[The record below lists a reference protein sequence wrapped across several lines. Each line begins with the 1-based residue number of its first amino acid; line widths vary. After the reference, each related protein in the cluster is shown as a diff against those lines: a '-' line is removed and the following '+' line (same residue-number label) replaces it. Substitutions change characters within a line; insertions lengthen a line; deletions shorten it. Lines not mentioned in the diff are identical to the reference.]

1 MDGLL
6 NMAGS
11 SAVGAAEFTGML
23 ENSPINVLYCDRNF
37 TIQYVNPKSVET
49 LSTIEKLLPVPATK
63 VLGSSIDIFHKNPA
77 HQRKLLSSD
86 RNLPHR
92 SVIQVGP
99 EKLDLLVSAI
109 YNDKKEYIGAM
120 VTWEIVTKK
129 LQIEQNLARINSMT
143 ENSPINIMYCDRDL
157 NLQFMNPKSRDTL
170 KTLERHLPLGVDKI
184 LGSNIDIF
192 HKKPEHQRKILS
204 EDRNLPLR
212 SIIQVGPEKLDLLVT
227 AIYDSDR
234 KYIGAMVTWEV
245 VTKKLEAE
253 SDLARINSMMENAPI
268 NIMCADLEYTL
279 RYMNPASVKT
289 LRSLEKLL
297 PKPVDQLVGQKID
310 IFHKNPDHQRRLTK
324 DDRQLPYS
332 AKIRLGSETLRLL
345 VSAMYN
351 QNREYMGPMVS
362 WEVITTQVQLVTD
375 ISEASRH
382 LSAASAELNATA
394 TQMTANASKA
404 TREANQV
411 AGASEE
417 VARGVQTVATNT
429 EEMTASIN
437 EIARNANEASAASN
451 TTVRQAE
458 STNATVSKL
467 GESSQ
472 EIGNVIKVISSIAQ
486 QTNLLALNATIEA
499 ARAGDAG
506 RGFAVV
512 ANEVKEL
519 AKQTAQ
525 ATEDITNKISTI
537 QRDTSTAV
545 DSIGGITESIRKLNS
560 IASSIAASVEEQQA
574 TTNEVARVVSESSK
588 GVQSISDSVKT
599 VSTVSSETQTGATQV
614 LDAARSLS
622 QLAERLEGLVKKI
635 EV

>member
-1 MDGLL
+1 MDNLL
-6 NMAGS
+6 KVSGNG
-11 SAVGAAEFTGML
+11 VGGTEYTGML
-23 ENSPINVLYCDRNF
+23 ENSPINVLYCDLNF
-37 TIQYVNPKSVET
+37 NIQYVNPKSVET
-49 LSTIEKLLPVPATK
+49 LTTIEKLLPVPASK
-63 VLGSSIDIFHKNPA
+63 VLGASIDIFHKNPA

-92 SVIQVGP
+92 AIIQVGP

-109 YNDKKEYIGAM
+109 YNEKKEYIGAM

-157 NLQFMNPKSRDTL
+157 NLQFINPKSKDTL
-170 KTLERHLPLGVDKI
+170 KTLERYLPVGVDKLI
-184 LGSNIDIF
+184 GTNIDVF
-192 HKKPEHQRKILS
+192 HKKPEHQRRILS

-212 SIIQVGPEKLDLLVT
+212 SIIAVGPEKLDLLVT
-227 AIYDSDR
+227 AIYDGDR
-234 KYIGAMVTWEV
+234 KYIGAMVTWDV
-245 VTKKLEAE
+245 VTKKLEQE
-253 SDLARINSMMENAPI
+253 SDLARVNSMMENAPI
-268 NIMCADLEYTL
+268 NVMCADLDYNL
-279 RYMNPASVKT
+279 RYMNPASIKT
-289 LRSLEKLL
+289 LRGLEKLL

-310 IFHKNPDHQRRLTK
+310 IFHKNPDHQRRMTK
-324 DDRQLPYS
+324 DDKSLPLTS
-332 AKIRLGSETLRLL
+332 KIKLGPETLRLL
-345 VSAMYN
+345 VAPMYN
-351 QNREYMGPMVS
+351 QNREYIGPMVT
-362 WEVITTQVQLVTD
+362 WEVISAQVQLVTD

-382 LSAASAELNATA
+382 LSSAASELNATA

-404 TREANQV
+404 TKEANAV
-411 AGASEE
+411 ASASEE

-458 STNATVSKL
+458 STNTTISKL

-525 ATEDITNKISTI
+525 ATEDITNKIGTI

-545 DSIGGITESIRKLNS
+545 DAIGGITESIRKLNG
-560 IASSIAASVEEQQA
+560 IASAIAASVEEQQA
-574 TTNEVARVVSESSK
+574 TTNEVARVVGESSK

-599 VSTVSSETQTGATQV
+599 VSTVSSETQIGATQV
-614 LDAARSLS
+614 LDAARSLG

>member
-1 MDGLL
+1 MDNLLKVSGNGLGGTEYT
-6 NMAGS
+6 A
-11 SAVGAAEFTGML
+11 ML
-23 ENSPINVLYCDRNF
+23 ENSPINVLYCDLNF
-37 TIQYVNPKSVET
+37 NIQYVNPKSVET
-49 LSTIEKLLPVPATK
+49 LTTIEKLLPVPANK
-63 VLGSSIDIFHKNPA
+63 VLGVSIDIFHKNPA

-92 SVIQVGP
+92 AIIQVGP

-109 YNDKKEYIGAM
+109 YNEKKEYIGAM

-157 NLQFMNPKSRDTL
+157 NLQFINPKSKETL
-170 KTLERHLPLGVDKI
+170 KTLERYLPVGVDKLI
-184 LGSNIDIF
+184 GTNIDVF
-192 HKKPEHQRKILS
+192 HKKPEHQRRILS
-204 EDRNLPLR
+204 EDRNLPMR
-212 SIIQVGPEKLDLLVT
+212 SIIAVGPEKLDLLVT
-227 AIYDSDR
+227 AIYDGDR

-245 VTKKLEAE
+245 VTKKLEQE
-253 SDLARINSMMENAPI
+253 SDLARVNSMMENAPI
-268 NIMCADLEYTL
+268 NVMCADLDYNL
-279 RYMNPASVKT
+279 RYMNPASIKT
-289 LRSLEKLL
+289 LRGLEKLL

-310 IFHKNPDHQRRLTK
+310 IFHKNPDHQRRMTK
-324 DDRQLPYS
+324 DDKSLPLTS
-332 AKIRLGSETLRLL
+332 KIRLGPETLRLL
-345 VSAMYN
+345 VAPMYN
-351 QNREYMGPMVS
+351 QNREYIGPMVT
-362 WEVITTQVQLVTD
+362 WEVISAQVQLVTD

-382 LSAASAELNATA
+382 LSSAASELNATA

-404 TREANQV
+404 TKEANAV
-411 AGASEE
+411 ASASEE

-458 STNATVSKL
+458 STNATISKL

-525 ATEDITNKISTI
+525 ATEDITNKIGTI

-545 DSIGGITESIRKLNS
+545 DAIGGITESIRKLNG
-560 IASSIAASVEEQQA
+560 IASAIAASVEEQQA
-574 TTNEVARVVSESSK
+574 TTNEVARVVGESSK

-599 VSTVSSETQTGATQV
+599 VSTVSGETQIGATQV
-614 LDAARSLS
+614 LDAARSLG

-635 EV
+635 EI

>member
-1 MDGLL
+1 MENLL
-6 NMAGS
+6 KVSGNG
-11 SAVGAAEFTGML
+11 VGGTEYTGML
-23 ENSPINVLYCDRNF
+23 ENSPINVLYCDLNF

-49 LSTIEKLLPVPATK
+49 LTTIEKLLPVPASK
-63 VLGSSIDIFHKNPA
+63 VLGASIDIFHKNPA

-92 SVIQVGP
+92 AIIQVGP

-109 YNDKKEYIGAM
+109 YNEKKEYIGAM

-157 NLQFMNPKSRDTL
+157 NLQFINPKSKDTL
-170 KTLERHLPLGVDKI
+170 KTLERYLPVGVDKLI
-184 LGSNIDIF
+184 GTNIDVF
-192 HKKPEHQRKILS
+192 HKKPEHQRRILS

-212 SIIQVGPEKLDLLVT
+212 SIIAVGPEKLDLLVT
-227 AIYDSDR
+227 AIYDGDR
-234 KYIGAMVTWEV
+234 KYIGAMVTWDV
-245 VTKKLEAE
+245 VTKKLEQE
-253 SDLARINSMMENAPI
+253 SDLARVNSMMENAPI
-268 NIMCADLEYTL
+268 NVMCADLDYNL
-279 RYMNPASVKT
+279 RYMNPASIKT
-289 LRSLEKLL
+289 LRGLEKLL

-310 IFHKNPDHQRRLTK
+310 IFHKNPDHQRRMTK
-324 DDRQLPYS
+324 DDKSLPLTS
-332 AKIRLGSETLRLL
+332 KIKLGPETLRLL
-345 VSAMYN
+345 VAPMYN
-351 QNREYMGPMVS
+351 QNREYIGPMVT
-362 WEVITTQVQLVTD
+362 WEVISAQVQLVTD

-382 LSAASAELNATA
+382 LSSAASELNATA

-404 TREANQV
+404 TKEANAV
-411 AGASEE
+411 ASASEE

-458 STNATVSKL
+458 STNTTISKL

-525 ATEDITNKISTI
+525 ATEDITNKIGTI

-545 DSIGGITESIRKLNS
+545 DAIGGITESIRKLNG
-560 IASSIAASVEEQQA
+560 IASAIAASVEEQQA
-574 TTNEVARVVSESSK
+574 TTSEVARVVGESSK

-599 VSTVSSETQTGATQV
+599 VSTVSSETQIGATQV
-614 LDAARSLS
+614 LDAARSLG

>member
-1 MDGLL
+1 MENLL
-6 NMAGS
+6 KVSGNG
-11 SAVGAAEFTGML
+11 VGGTEYIGML
-23 ENSPINVLYCDRNF
+23 ENSPINVLYCDLNF

-49 LSTIEKLLPVPATK
+49 LTTIEKLLPVPASK
-63 VLGSSIDIFHKNPA
+63 VLGASIDIFHKNPA

-92 SVIQVGP
+92 AIIQVGP

-109 YNDKKEYIGAM
+109 YNEKKEYIGAM

-157 NLQFMNPKSRDTL
+157 NLQFINPKSKDTL
-170 KTLERHLPLGVDKI
+170 KTLERYLPVGVDKLI
-184 LGSNIDIF
+184 GTNIDVF
-192 HKKPEHQRKILS
+192 HKKPEHQRRILS

-212 SIIQVGPEKLDLLVT
+212 SIIAVGPEKLDLLVT
-227 AIYDSDR
+227 AIYDGDR
-234 KYIGAMVTWEV
+234 KYIGAMVTWDV
-245 VTKKLEAE
+245 VTKKLEQE
-253 SDLARINSMMENAPI
+253 SDLARVNSMMENAPI
-268 NIMCADLEYTL
+268 NVMCADLDYNL
-279 RYMNPASVKT
+279 RYMNPASIKT
-289 LRSLEKLL
+289 LRGLEKLL

-310 IFHKNPDHQRRLTK
+310 IFHKNPDHQRRMTK
-324 DDRQLPYS
+324 DDKSLPLTS
-332 AKIRLGSETLRLL
+332 KIKLGPETLRLL
-345 VSAMYN
+345 VAPMYN
-351 QNREYMGPMVS
+351 QNREYIGPMVT
-362 WEVITTQVQLVTD
+362 WEVISAQVQLVTD

-382 LSAASAELNATA
+382 LSSAASELNATA

-404 TREANQV
+404 TKEANAV
-411 AGASEE
+411 ASASEE

-458 STNATVSKL
+458 STNTTISKL

-525 ATEDITNKISTI
+525 ATEDITNKIGTI

-545 DSIGGITESIRKLNS
+545 DAIGGITESIRKLNG
-560 IASSIAASVEEQQA
+560 IASAIAASVEEQQA
-574 TTNEVARVVSESSK
+574 TTSEVARVVGESSK

-599 VSTVSSETQTGATQV
+599 VSTVSSETQIGATQV
-614 LDAARSLS
+614 LDAARSLG